1 MRSHHVIAVVLALVI
16 GVGIKWF
23 FFPAKPAE
31 AQLSSAPSSLATMNM
46 FEMHIKHPNMKDMP
60 VTDVKDFY

>member
-1 MRSHHVIAVVLALVI
+1 MRSHHVVAVVLALVI
-16 GVGIKWF
+16 GVGVKWF

-31 AQLSSAPSSLATMNM
+31 AQLSSAPPLATMNM
-46 FEMHIKHPNMKDMP
+46 LEIHIEHPNMKDMP